1 MYTKNQ
7 EQEEDELLDS
17 LTTLEMNCVL
27 ARDCLKEGRAAF
39 ERLFQRFFPKDPV
52 PDKFEPLAKCFTGKD
67 DPVLAYRQSALKVGV
82 DGTIAL
88 AIASG
93 EKVDWAK
100 VATVR
105 GLTKEK
111 WTGLLRSAKAFSKKL
126 IAIIDPT
133 AASSTS
139 TAQTEVK

>member
-17 LTTLEMNCVL
+17 LTTLEMNCTL
-27 ARDCLKEGRAAF
+27 ARDCLKDGRAAF
-39 ERLFQRFFPKDPV
+39 ERLFPHFFPKDAV
-52 PDKFEPLAKCFTGKD
+52 PDKFQPLAKCFTGKD
-67 DPVLAYRQSALKVGV
+67 DPVLAHRQTTLKIGV
-82 DGTIAL
+82 EGTIAL
-88 AIASG
+88 TMASG

-105 GLTKEK
+105 GLTKDR
-111 WTGLLRSAKAFSKKL
+111 WTGLLKSAKAFLKKL
-126 IAIIDPT
+126 VAIIDPT
-133 AASSTS
+133 ASSSTS

>member
-17 LTTLEMNCVL
+17 LTTLEMNYTL
-27 ARDCLKEGRAAF
+27 ARNCLKVGRAAF
-39 ERLFQRFFPKDPV
+39 ERLFPHFFPKDLV

-67 DPVLAYRQSALKVGV
+67 DPVLAHRQTTLKIGV
-82 DGTIAL
+82 EGTIAL
-88 AIASG
+88 SIASG

-139 TAQTEVK
+139 TAQTKVK